1 MVPTGQK
8 TAVQRS
14 ELAVPASNKRFLE
27 KAAQCEA
34 DSVFLD
40 LEDAIAPNVKET
52 AREMAIVAL
61 DSLDWAG
68 KQLAVR
74 VNGLDTPWGV
84 RDIVELACRAPRL
97 DLILVPKVAS
107 PSDVRF
113 VEQLISGLEREAPR
127 TCPLAIEVLI
137 ETASGLANVEEIA
150 AASTRLE
157 AMIFGLGDY
166 SIDMR
171 TYDRII
177 GKPSPRYGIYDAAG
191 KHLNDQWHFA
201 MARIANACR
210 AHGLRAID
218 GPFAD
223 LSDPAGYREA
233 AVRATA
239 LGFEGKWAIHPS
251 QVPIANEV
259 FSPTPDEIRWANGVV
274 AAMTTSIG
282 RGVGAIAVDGVLL
295 DLAHLKMAKTILDR
309 AGLVARAQAKGARA

>member
-1 MVPTGQK
+1 MGRTGQR
-8 TAVQRS
+8 TPLQRS
-14 ELAVPASNKRFLE
+14 ELAVPAFNKRFLE
-27 KAAQCEA
+27 KAAQCDA

-40 LEDAIAPNVKET
+40 LEDAIAPEVKET
-52 AREMAIVAL
+52 ARHMAMAAL
-61 DSLDWAG
+61 DGLDWGG
-68 KQLAVR
+68 KQVAVR
-74 VNGLDTPWGV
+74 VNALDTRWGV
-84 RDIVELACRAPRL
+84 RDIVELASRAARL

-107 PSDVRF
+107 SSDVRF
-113 VEQLISGLEREAPR
+113 VDQLISGLEREASR
-127 TCPLAIEVLI
+127 AYPLAIEVLI
-137 ETASGLANVEEIA
+137 ETASGLANVEKIA
-150 AASTRLE
+150 GASPRLE

-171 TYDRII
+171 TFDRVI
-177 GKPSPRYGIYDAAG
+177 GRPSPRYGIRDAAG

-223 LSDPAGYREA
+223 VSDPAGYREA

-259 FSPTPDEIRWANGVV
+259 FSPAPDEIRWANDVV
-274 AAMTTSIG
+274 AAMTASIG
-282 RGVGAIAVDGVLL
+282 KGVGAIAVDGVLL
-295 DLAHLKMAKTILDR
+295 DLAHLKMARTILDR
-309 AGLVARAQAKGARA
+309 AELVERAEAKGVRT